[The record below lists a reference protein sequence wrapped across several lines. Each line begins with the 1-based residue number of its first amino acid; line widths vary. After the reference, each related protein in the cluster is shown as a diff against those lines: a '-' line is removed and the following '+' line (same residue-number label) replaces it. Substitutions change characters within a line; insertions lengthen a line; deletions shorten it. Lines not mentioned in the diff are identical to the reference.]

1 MKKFSALIFDLDGTL
16 IDSAPDIASAV
27 NVYMTSKGW
36 PELSDDYV
44 EQFIGNG
51 PRRLLLDI
59 FVDQGLPSDDQT
71 VDEAVKSYIANYH
84 RNPAEKTRFFENVRE
99 DLYDLHGA
107 GFRLGICTNKPHALT
122 QEILKILELDNII
135 DVAIGAD
142 AVPACKP
149 NPGHLMAVVEKMG
162 LQNSDWAYIGDT
174 NVDKTTADSAGAEF
188 FVVPWGGGKDV
199 NVQPHQ
205 RLVRIADLMEY
216 RAQ

>member
-27 NVYMTSKGW
+27 NVYMASKGW

-59 FVDQGLPSDDQT
+59 FVDQGLPSDDET

-99 DLYDLHGA
+99 DLHDLHSA

-122 QEILKILELDNII
+122 QEILKILELDTII

-162 LQNSDWAYIGDT
+162 LNGSDWAYIGDT

-205 RLVRIADLMEY
+205 RLARIADLMEY